1 MKAVQLSTT
10 DESHFN
16 EYLDKIRKEI
26 HAAAEN
32 WFHIAYF
39 VYEMK
44 YFEYYKVKYDNIVD
58 CCQAEFGFKKSTTY
72 NFINI
77 VEQFGGSKCMTI
89 NMKPHKYNSYVG
101 YADFI
106 SRVRGWN
113 YSQLVSMLSLSEKD
127 RSSVSP
133 EMSSREIKMLKTNSK
148 RLEKSSP
155 DDFPKLHTVLVEPSE
170 ESEIVSPAPADEVQS
185 SESLELVLNQLEEA
199 RAAYKAERES
209 NHRIN
214 IKLVDMTMERD
225 LALQQVDS
233 LKDQIKKLKA
243 ENNRLRAQ
251 LSSS

>member
-106 SRVRGWN
+106 SQVRGWN

-127 RSSVSP
+127 RSSASP
-133 EMSSREIKMLKTNSK
+133 DMSSREIKMLKTNSK

-155 DDFPKLHTVLVEPSE
+155 E
-170 ESEIVSPAPADEVQS
+170 ESEIVPPVSAVEVQS

-199 RAAYKAERES
+199 RAAYNAERET

-225 LALQQVDS
+225 SALQQVES

-243 ENNRLRAQ
+243 ENKRLRAQ

>member
-101 YADFI
+101 YSPFYPVGSDEYNQI
-106 SRVRGWN
+106 VDSINSSGK
-113 YSQLVSMLSLSEKD
+113 SLVV
-127 RSSVSP
+127 VSP
-133 EMSSREIKMLKTNSK
+133 
-148 RLEKSSP
+148 
-155 DDFPKLHTVLVEPSE
+155 DGTVCVYDENGQITDEDCELAYNIWVSDNNIMTKPLDYYTPTEGLLFLTF
-170 ESEIVSPAPADEVQS
+170 IVSLFGFFGSIFRRRKV
-185 SESLELVLNQLEEA
+185 
-199 RAAYKAERES
+199 
-209 NHRIN
+209 
-214 IKLVDMTMERD
+214 M
-225 LALQQVDS
+225 
-233 LKDQIKKLKA
+233 
-243 ENNRLRAQ
+243 
-251 LSSS
+251 